1 MDSSDKKRS
10 RGKSIQE
17 GKWKCVS
24 LLSSK
29 TVSVNDSK
37 GDNVSHLVTEH
48 SGCLR
53 GGCRICR
60 KFDRK

>member
-37 GDNVSHLVTEH
+37 GSPTLSLNTVDV
-48 SGCLR
+48 
-53 GGCRICR
+53 
-60 KFDRK
+60 